1 MLFRSPSKRTFGDN
15 DGLPWGVET
24 AFGWCPAV
32 ERRHIVVGINWSVA
46 LGNPFRSL
54 GTWGPSLDSIL
65 TQQRAGRDEP
75 IVFVL
80 HFACPRIDYTDRGKS
95 AAVIR

>member
-1 MLFRSPSKRTFGDN
+1 MRTGCLGRLKPRS
-15 DGLPWGVET
+15 DGV
-24 AFGWCPAV
+24 PAAAT
-32 ERRHIVVGINWSVA
+32 RHIVVGINWSVA

-54 GTWGPSLDSIL
+54 GWGPSLTTIL
-65 TQQRAGRDEP
+65 TQQRAGADEP

-80 HFACPRIDYTDRGKS
+80 HFACPRIDYTDRGKT